1 MVYASQ
7 WYSLISIASSS
18 LALLTSAY
26 VVRKIPNR
34 RAGDTFVMAM
44 LFFVLAGTFAYL
56 LRTSSIDVSAPN
68 PGPLTIARLFYF
80 FHMLAVGFTAS
91 FIGQYFLG
99 FELMRRRLVN
109 LFLQVSLLVV
119 AIGVTVQVNTLR
131 VEADYT
137 YGYYGDVSTGNIYGV
152 VIGDVW
158 ARASLALFATI
169 FMSTALAVLI
179 RTLIRN
185 KDPIVRKQTLLMTA
199 GVVTHGIGAEWYAT
213 TRIFTSLYPP
223 PLLTI
228 TAFAMAFF
236 FAVAVLR
243 YKMLVVT
250 PRKEEPRAVPRRFD
264 LKDGRAYLFR
274 ERRPK
279 LVFLAAAESVHR
291 GSMGL
296 VITRRAPGEVREDY
310 DLAATPVLWLTST
323 LGQNHMP
330 PMPPGQLERAVKD
343 FVATA
348 PKAVIALEGI
358 EYLATY
364 VDTPRIV
371 RCLHTLRDLAT
382 AGGGV
387 FLVSADLGAVE
398 EPITA
403 VLERDFEPLALPA
416 NAGYGVEDVFVIEE
430 SGLLLNHAS
439 RSEHAETD
447 PDVMAGMLTAIMNF
461 ARVSFAGGSD
471 ELRRLELGKKT
482 VVIERSPRFILA
494 VAVTGTAPTEVR
506 EEMRVFLERAERRYG
521 PSMARWSGDPNAF
534 PGLQAMA
541 SRLFL

>member
-7 WYSLISIASSS
+7 WYSIISIASSS

-56 LRTSSIDVSAPN
+56 LRTSTIDVSAPY
-68 PGPLTIARLFYF
+68 PGALTIARLFYF

-137 YGYYGDVSTGNIYGV
+137 YGYYGDVSTGNVYGV

-199 GVVTHGIGAEWYAT
+199 CVVTHGIGAEWYAT
-213 TRIFTSLYPP
+213 TRIFTALYPP
-223 PLLTI
+223 P
-228 TAFAMAFF
+228 A
-236 FAVAVLR
+236 
-243 YKMLVVT
+243 
-250 PRKEEPRAVPRRFD
+250 
-264 LKDGRAYLFR
+264 
-274 ERRPK
+274 
-279 LVFLAAAESVHR
+279 
-291 GSMGL
+291 
-296 VITRRAPGEVREDY
+296 
-310 DLAATPVLWLTST
+310 PVLWLTVT

-330 PMPPGQLERAVKD
+330 PMPPGQPERAVRD
-343 FVATA
+343 FVAAA

-364 VDTPRIV
+364 VDVPRIV

-387 FLVSADLGAVE
+387 LLVSADLGAVE

-403 VLERDFEPLALPA
+403 VLERDFEPLELQV
-416 NAGYGVEDVFVIEE
+416 NAEYGVEDVFVIEQ
-430 SGLLLNHAS
+430 SGLLLKHAS
-439 RSEHAETD
+439 RSEGLETD

-461 ARVSFAGGSD
+461 ARVSFAKGSD

-494 VAVTGTAPTEVR
+494 VAVTGTAPPEIR
-506 EEMRVFLERAERRYG
+506 AEMRIFLDRAERRYG
-521 PSMARWSGDPNAF
+521 PDMARWSGDPEAF
-534 PGLQAMA
+534 PGLQAMT

>member
-7 WYSLISIASSS
+7 WYSIISIASSS

-56 LRTSSIDVSAPN
+56 LRTSTIDVAAPY

-213 TRIFTSLYPP
+213 TRDGLPVCGRRGAVQDARRDATKGGAKAPP
-223 PLLTI
+223 PS
-228 TAFAMAFF
+228 
-236 FAVAVLR
+236 VR
-243 YKMLVVT
+243 PEGR
-250 PRKEEPRAVPRRFD
+250 PRVPLPRTEAETRVPRR
-264 LKDGRAYLFR
+264 R
-274 ERRPK
+274 
-279 LVFLAAAESVHR
+279 
-291 GSMGL
+291 
-296 VITRRAPGEVREDY
+296 
-310 DLAATPVLWLTST
+310 
-323 LGQNHMP
+323 
-330 PMPPGQLERAVKD
+330 
-343 FVATA
+343 
-348 PKAVIALEGI
+348 
-358 EYLATY
+358 
-364 VDTPRIV
+364 
-371 RCLHTLRDLAT
+371 
-382 AGGGV
+382 GGGAWR
-387 FLVSADLGAVE
+387 FRG
-398 EPITA
+398 T
-403 VLERDFEPLALPA
+403 RH
-416 NAGYGVEDVFVIEE
+416 
-430 SGLLLNHAS
+430 HA
-439 RSEHAETD
+439 
-447 PDVMAGMLTAIMNF
+447 
-461 ARVSFAGGSD
+461 ART
-471 ELRRLELGKKT
+471 R
-482 VVIERSPRFILA
+482 
-494 VAVTGTAPTEVR
+494 
-506 EEMRVFLERAERRYG
+506 
-521 PSMARWSGDPNAF
+521 
-534 PGLQAMA
+534 
-541 SRLFL
+541 